1 MNLCL
6 RSWNGLCCTEQACLG
21 TRHQAGGCGDADSDV
36 GRSVQALVQD
46 AVLRWK
52 TGAEGH
58 APKPEAEEDV
68 EVALPSKH
76 PEGLHLMASHQH
88 STA

>member
-1 MNLCL
+1 MGTGH
-6 RSWNGLCCTEQACLG
+6 RAC
-21 TRHQAGGCGDADSDV
+21 GCGDADLDIQ
-36 GRSVQALVQD
+36 RSVQALVQD

-58 APKPEAEEDV
+58 EPKPETEEDG
-68 EVALPSKH
+68 EDPLHLKH
-76 PEGLHLMASHQH
+76 SEELHLMATHQH

>member
-1 MNLCL
+1 M
-6 RSWNGLCCTEQACLG
+6 
-21 TRHQAGGCGDADSDV
+21 
-36 GRSVQALVQD
+36 RSVQALVQD

-58 APKPEAEEDV
+58 APKPEAKEDV
-68 EVALPSKH
+68 EVPLRSENS
-76 PEGLHLMASHQH
+76 EGVHLMASHQH